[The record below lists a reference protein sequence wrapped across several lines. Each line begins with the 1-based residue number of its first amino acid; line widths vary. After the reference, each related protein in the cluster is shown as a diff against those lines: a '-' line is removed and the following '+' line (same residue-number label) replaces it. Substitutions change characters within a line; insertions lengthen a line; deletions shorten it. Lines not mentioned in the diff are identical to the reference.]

1 MNSQWPGS
9 GDSWGD
15 RTGPQPPSPGGGAH
29 GASGVPWHSFPP
41 PDLPPPAHP
50 GQPPL
55 SGPPLAKG
63 NAVLALI
70 IAIILTLTCVGVT
83 DVIGIALAAVA
94 LSKDQDPEE
103 FDRYTRWA
111 WLSNFIHIGFLVLLL
126 VLFVALDTV

>member
-9 GDSWGD
+9 GDAWGD
-15 RTGPQPPSPGGGAH
+15 RTGPQSPNPGGGPY
-29 GASGVPWHSFPP
+29 GAPDASWQSSASHVPPQS
-41 PDLPPPAHP
+41 
-50 GQPPL
+50 GQPPH
-55 SGPPLAKG
+55 SSPPLAKG

-83 DVIGIALAAVA
+83 DVIGIVLAAVA

-111 WLSNFIHIGFLVLLL
+111 WLSNFVHIGFLVLLL
-126 VLFVALDTV
+126 VLFLALGAA